1 MSRVI
6 FNNSFIYSSFVSQ
19 PLQSVEFLK
28 AKKKHQGGL
37 LRYAIALGSL
47 GGLLIIAQA
56 WCLAHIVNA
65 VVFDQ
70 QSLDDV
76 QIWLAGILAI
86 ILARVIVSYFTERV
100 AFLASAAIKQN
111 IRERLLK
118 KIQQLGPSYL
128 SGERSGEISTT
139 LTEGVEALENYYARY
154 LPAMSLA
161 LWIPLSIL
169 VFVFPI
175 DWKSGLVM
183 FLTAPLIPFFMILI
197 GKGAEK
203 LNQQQWKQL
212 ARLGGHFLDTIQGL
226 TTLKLFNASKREA
239 QVVERISED
248 YREATMKV
256 LRVAF
261 LSSLALEFFATVS
274 IAIVA
279 VLIGFRLLF
288 GEMGFESGFF
298 ILLLAPEFYLPL
310 RSLGTHYHG
319 RMEAIASSE
328 RIIQIL
334 QTSVVDSAKRTIELS
349 EKSIAIS
356 FRDVSFNYAERP
368 ALKGISFDIPAGEHV
383 ALVGPSGSGKSTLVN
398 LLLGFLQLEQGQ
410 ILVNQ
415 QNLDQIKLES
425 WRQNIA
431 WIPQRPRMF
440 YGSVLDNMTLGMND
454 VDESAVLD
462 ALDQSCARE
471 FVEKLPAGLDT
482 LIGDGGQGLSGGQ
495 LQRLALSR
503 AFLRQPRLLIL
514 DEPTAHLDKDSEF
527 IIQQALQRFTKGR
540 TVLSIAHRLNT
551 IQQADRIIVL
561 DQGQV
566 IQQGTHT
573 QLNSQT
579 GLYQQLVTAY
589 GVL

>member
-1 MSRVI
+1 M
-6 FNNSFIYSSFVSQ
+6 SQ

-28 AKKKHQGGL
+28 AKIKHQGGL

-76 QIWLAGILAI
+76 QIWLTGILAI

-573 QLNSQT
+573 QLNSQA

>member
-169 VFVFPI
+169 VFVFPL

-183 FLTAPLIPFFMILI
+183 ILTAPLIPFFMILI

-279 VLIGFRLLF
+279 VLIGFRLFF
-288 GEMGFESGFF
+288 GEMGFEPGFF

-328 RIIQIL
+328 RIIEIL
-334 QTSVVDSAKRTIELS
+334 QTSVVNSDKRTIELT
-349 EKSIAIS
+349 EQSIGIS
-356 FRDVSFNYAERP
+356 FRDVTFNYAERP
-368 ALKGISFDIPAGEHV
+368 ALRGISFDIPVGEHV

-398 LLLGFLQLEQGQ
+398 LLLGFLQVEQGQ

-415 QNLDQIKLES
+415 QNLNQIKLES

-440 YGSVLDNMTLGMND
+440 YGSVLDNITLGMSD
-454 VDESAVLD
+454 VDQIAVLD
-462 ALDQSCARE
+462 ALDKSYARE
-471 FVEKLPAGLDT
+471 FVDKLPDGLNT
-482 LIGDGGQGLSGGQ
+482 LIGDGGQDLSGGQ
-495 LQRLALSR
+495 LQRLALAR

-514 DEPTAHLDKDSEF
+514 DEPTAHLDKDSES
-527 IIQQALQRFTKGR
+527 IIQRALQNFSKGR
-540 TVLSIAHRLNT
+540 SVLSVAHRLNT

-566 IQQGTHT
+566 VQQGTHT
-573 QLNSQT
+573 QLNSQA

>member
-1 MSRVI
+1 MSEP
-6 FNNSFIYSSFVSQ
+6 Q
-19 PLQSVEFLK
+19 QSAAFLK
-28 AKKKHQGGL
+28 AQKKQQGGL

-47 GGLLIIAQA
+47 GGLLVIAQA

-65 VVFDQ
+65 VIFRQ
-70 QSLDDV
+70 QTLDDV
-76 QIWLAGILAI
+76 KIWLAGILII
-86 ILARVIVSYFTERV
+86 ILFRVMISYATERV
-100 AFLASAAIKQN
+100 AFLASAGIKQN

-118 KIQQLGPSYL
+118 KIQQLGPAYL
-128 SGERSGEISTT
+128 SAERSGELSTT

-154 LPAMSLA
+154 LPSMSLA

-169 VFVFPI
+169 VFVFPV

-183 FLTAPLIPFFMILI
+183 ILTAPLIPFFMILI

-212 ARLGGHFLDTIQGL
+212 TRLGGHFLDVIQGL
-226 TTLKLFNASKREA
+226 STLKLFNASKREA
-239 QVVERISED
+239 RVVERISED
-248 YREATMKV
+248 YREATMRV

-328 RIIQIL
+328 RIIEIL
-334 QTSVVDSAKRTIELS
+334 QTPVPGHEKRTVQFS
-349 EKSIAIS
+349 DQSISIGL
-356 FRDVSFNYAERP
+356 RNVTFNYAERP
-368 ALKGISFDIPAGEHV
+368 AIKDISFDIPAGEHV

-398 LLLGFLQLEQGQ
+398 LLLGFLQVEQGH
-410 ILVNQ
+410 ILINGE
-415 QNLDQIKLES
+415 NLDKIKLES
-425 WRQNIA
+425 WRQKIA

-440 YGSVLDNMTLGMND
+440 YGSVLDNITLGMND
-454 VDESAVLD
+454 INQSAVLD
-462 ALDQSCARE
+462 ALDKSYALE
-471 FVEKLPAGLDT
+471 FVEQLPHGLDT

-495 LQRLALSR
+495 MQRLALAR
-503 AFLRQPRLLIL
+503 AFIRQPGLLIL
-514 DEPTAHLDKDSEF
+514 DEPTAHLDADSES
-527 IIQQALQRFTKGR
+527 ILQRTLETFSKGR

-551 IQQADRIIVL
+551 IKQADRIIVL
-561 DQGQV
+561 NKGHVVEQGK
-566 IQQGTHT
+566 HT
-573 QLNSQT
+573 ELISQA

-589 GVL
+589 GVLQ

>member
-1 MSRVI
+1 
-6 FNNSFIYSSFVSQ
+6 VSQ

-28 AKKKHQGGL
+28 AQKKHQGGL

-65 VVFDQ
+65 VVFEQ
-70 QSLDDV
+70 KSLDDV

-139 LTEGVEALENYYARY
+139 LTDGVEALENYYARY

-169 VFVFPI
+169 AFVFPL

-183 FLTAPLIPFFMILI
+183 ILTAPLIPFFMILI

-279 VLIGFRLLF
+279 VLIGFRLFF
-288 GEMGFESGFF
+288 GEMGFEPGFF

-328 RIIQIL
+328 RIIEIL
-334 QTSVVDSAKRTIELS
+334 QTSVVDSDKRTIELT
-349 EKSIAIS
+349 EQSIGIS
-356 FRDVSFNYAERP
+356 FRDVTFNYAERP
-368 ALKGISFDIPAGEHV
+368 ALRGISFDIPVGEHV

-398 LLLGFLQLEQGQ
+398 LLLGFLQVEQGQ

-415 QNLDQIKLES
+415 QNLNQIKLES

-440 YGSVLDNMTLGMND
+440 YGSVLDNISLGMSD
-454 VDESAVLD
+454 VDQTAVLD
-462 ALDQSCARE
+462 ALDKSYARE
-471 FVEKLPAGLDT
+471 FVDKLPDGLNT
-482 LIGDGGQGLSGGQ
+482 LIGDGGQDLSGGQ
-495 LQRLALSR
+495 LQRLALAR

-514 DEPTAHLDKDSEF
+514 DEPTAHLDKDSES
-527 IIQQALQRFTKGR
+527 IIQRALQNFSKGR
-540 TVLSIAHRLNT
+540 SVLSVAHRLNT

-566 IQQGTHT
+566 VQQGTHT
-573 QLNSQT
+573 QLNSQA
-579 GLYQQLVTAY
+579 GLYQQLVSAY